1 MKRIQLSN
9 VSFEGDNNVY
19 LLDDDVP
26 TLIDTG
32 DWTPET
38 REKLASSLAEW
49 GLAFADIERVFL
61 THWHGDHVGLAD
73 EIQEAGGAT
82 VYVHELDAPL
92 VRGDRDAWD
101 ALSALHEQRFEEWGI
116 PEDGRETLRAFFGTG
131 HAGEAT
137 IEVTPIQDGE
147 SFSVGGS
154 TLKAVHAPGHAAGL
168 CLYEFGDEVF
178 SGDALL
184 PKYTPN
190 VGGADVRVDRAL
202 EKYLRTLEA
211 IETAG
216 YDRAW
221 PGHRDVIS
229 DPASRAREIIT
240 HHEERSYRVLDAL
253 SRLGPTDAWTVSAD
267 LFGELESI
275 HILHG
280 PGESYAHLE
289 HLREAGAVHRD
300 GHNYSLAD
308 GVADELATLET
319 ERWPL

>member
-1 MKRIQLSN
+1 MNRIPLSN

-19 LLDDDVP
+19 LFDDGVP

-32 DWTPET
+32 DWMPET
-38 REKLASSLAEW
+38 RENLATSLAEY
-49 GLAFADIERVFL
+49 GLEFGDIERIFL
-61 THWHGDHVGLAD
+61 THWHGDHIGLAND
-73 EIQEAGGAT
+73 IQEAGGAT

-92 VRGDRDAWD
+92 VGGDSDAWET
-101 ALSALHEQRFEEWGI
+101 LESLREQRFEHWGI
-116 PEDGRETLRAFFGTG
+116 PEEDRETLRAIFGSGPSLAETP
-131 HAGEAT
+131 
-137 IEVTPIQDGE
+137 EVTPITDGD
-147 SFSVGGS
+147 SFSVGDD
-154 TLKAVHAPGHAAGL
+154 TLTAVHAPGHAAGL
-168 CLYEFGDEVF
+168 CMYEFGDEVF

-190 VGGADVRVDRAL
+190 VGGADIRVENPL
-202 EKYLRTLEA
+202 EKYLQTLEA
-211 IETAG
+211 IEQAE
-216 YDRAW
+216 YERAW

-229 DPASRAREIIT
+229 DPTGRARDIIT

-289 HLREAGAVHRD
+289 HLREAGAVNRD
-300 GHNYSLAD
+300 GRNYSLAD
-308 GVADELATLET
+308 GIAETLTELET